1 MPITQAAHGATKAQ
15 GAVMATSPASMPLQ
29 DMEMS
34 GLPYLAFVQAMAATK
49 PKQAD
54 SRVLTATTEM
64 RRSVAPNVEPGL
76 KPIQPNTR
84 ISVPITT

>member
-1 MPITQAAHGATKAQ
+1 
-15 GAVMATSPASMPLQ
+15 MANTN
-29 DMEMS
+29 
-34 GLPYLAFVQAMAATK
+34 

-54 SRVLTATTEM
+54 RRVFTATTEI

-84 ISVPITT
+84 ISVPTTT